1 MAQLKYCDKHNQV
14 GFLLKPTESAGYT
27 EIVDFLR
34 RSKLRYALTHN
45 PPIYDSLVKQFW
57 QTATARTLADGTQQL
72 DATIDTI
79 EYTITEESVRRQ
91 LQLADASGIN
101 MLQNEEIFVG
111 LQNIGSKSGGWD
123 QFGSNIATALICLS
137 TGRDFN
143 FSKLI
148 FDGMISNLKSKSKF
162 LMYPRF
168 LQMILNVQTENK
180 NLFVPV
186 SLTKKIFGNMKRSFQ
201 GIHRPLL
208 PVMLTIDAG
217 QPQPSADPTPS
228 QSVPTPS
235 SSHVQITQTLSTPPP
250 ITQPPPTLT
259 HSVQPPPQPSS
270 VQPTATTPPTQPV
283 ETTSSPP
290 ISTIPDTQPTLPPS
304 PQIPSPSYHDTEGPS
319 FEPSYHMLESR
330 VESLEKELSETKQ
343 TLGTEILQLM
353 EKVKKLENKL
363 RKKRKSKETKDAQEQ
378 EEEDEEEALATDLIH
393 SSTINCQIRFLPEK
407 DQKRK
412 GAYSI
417 EEREDKKMNSVLV
430 DCSRGEGAKKRKL
443 GTRRKLKAKRRK
455 HASSLTRE
463 DDDLKICLHIAP
475 DEDKVIDADR
485 FFAPLWESFQF
496 WIMEDL
502 KVIYELVMEEYKDA
516 LGRSNDYEVLSNML
530 ELKLETEE
538 ESSMALE
545 LIKFV
550 KQQLEEFEDSNDD
563 DTVTSDHEEAE

>member
-72 DATIDTI
+72 NATIDSI

-101 MLQNEEIFVG
+101 MLQNEEIFAG

-228 QSVPTPS
+228 QN
-235 SSHVQITQTLSTPPP
+235 L
-250 ITQPPPTLT
+250 
-259 HSVQPPPQPSS
+259 
-270 VQPTATTPPTQPV
+270 AAV
-283 ETTSSPP
+283 ER
-290 ISTIPDTQPTLPPS
+290 LK
-304 PQIPSPSYHDTEGPS
+304 
-319 FEPSYHMLESR
+319 
-330 VESLEKELSETKQ
+330 SLERKQ
-343 TLGTEILQLM
+343 
-353 EKVKKLENKL
+353 V
-363 RKKRKSKETKDAQEQ
+363 
-378 EEEDEEEALATDLIH
+378 EEE
-393 SSTINCQIRFLPEK
+393 
-407 DQKRK
+407 
-412 GAYSI
+412 
-417 EEREDKKMNSVLV
+417 
-430 DCSRGEGAKKRKL
+430 
-443 GTRRKLKAKRRK
+443 
-455 HASSLTRE
+455 
-463 DDDLKICLHIAP
+463 
-475 DEDKVIDADR
+475 
-485 FFAPLWESFQF
+485 
-496 WIMEDL
+496 
-502 KVIYELVMEEYKDA
+502 
-516 LGRSNDYEVLSNML
+516 
-530 ELKLETEE
+530 EE
-538 ESSMALE
+538 ESKE
-545 LIKFV
+545 LK
-550 KQQLEEFEDSNDD
+550 N
-563 DTVTSDHEEAE
+563 VTRVQGSRCSSQTDLKEYICYS

>member
-72 DATIDTI
+72 NATIDSI

-101 MLQNEEIFVG
+101 MLQNEEIFAG

-162 LMYPRF
+162 LMYPR
-168 LQMILNVQTENK
+168 
-180 NLFVPV
+180 
-186 SLTKKIFGNMKRSFQ
+186 
-201 GIHRPLL
+201 
-208 PVMLTIDAG
+208 
-217 QPQPSADPTPS
+217 QPQPSAAPTPS
-228 QSVPTPS
+228 QPVPTPS
-235 SSHVQITQTLSTPPP
+235 SSHVQITQPQSPPPPITSTPPPITSTPPP
-250 ITQPPPTLT
+250 ITQSPPTLT
-259 HSVQPPPQPSS
+259 QHVQSSSPPPQPSS
-270 VQPTATTPPTQPV
+270 VQL
-283 ETTSSPP
+283 TSSPP
-290 ISTIPDTQPTLPPS
+290 PIQPDTQPTHPPS

-343 TLGTEILQLM
+343 TLGTAILQLI

-363 RKKRKSKETKDAQEQ
+363 RKKRKSE
-378 EEEDEEEALATDLIH
+378 
-393 SSTINCQIRFLPEK
+393 
-407 DQKRK
+407 
-412 GAYSI
+412 
-417 EEREDKKMNSVLV
+417 
-430 DCSRGEGAKKRKL
+430 
-443 GTRRKLKAKRRK
+443 
-455 HASSLTRE
+455 
-463 DDDLKICLHIAP
+463 
-475 DEDKVIDADR
+475 
-485 FFAPLWESFQF
+485 
-496 WIMEDL
+496 
-502 KVIYELVMEEYKDA
+502 
-516 LGRSNDYEVLSNML
+516 
-530 ELKLETEE
+530 ETEDAE
-538 ESSMALE
+538 GQDQEC
-545 LIKFV
+545 
-550 KQQLEEFEDSNDD
+550 FER
-563 DTVTSDHEEAE
+563 T

>member
-91 LQLADASGIN
+91 LQLADASGIH
-101 MLQNEEIFVG
+101 MLQNEEIFAG

-148 FDGMISNLKSKSKF
+148 FDGMISNLKGKSKF

-186 SLTKKIFGNMKRSFQ
+186 SLTKKIFGNMKRGFQ

-228 QSVPTPS
+228 QSRAIRLYLPAT
-235 SSHVQITQTLSTPPP
+235 SHMSAVYKITQDPP
-250 ITQPPPTLT
+250 ITLT
-259 HSVQPPPQPSS
+259 S
-270 VQPTATTPPTQPV
+270 
-283 ETTSSPP
+283 
-290 ISTIPDTQPTLPPS
+290 LL
-304 PQIPSPSYHDTEGPS
+304 EGPS
-319 FEPSYHMLESR
+319 FELYYHMSPTPFTMNLDSSILRSIAEDNTGDGEER
-330 VESLEKELSETKQ
+330 VQRREKEGANDLKRTFKLEKQGLN
-343 TLGTEILQLM
+343 LFM
-353 EKVKKLENKL
+353 KKS
-363 RKKRKSKETKDAQEQ
+363 RGRRSKE
-378 EEEDEEEALATDLIH
+378 
-393 SSTINCQIRFLPEK
+393 
-407 DQKRK
+407 RK
-412 GAYSI
+412 F
-417 EEREDKKMNSVLV
+417 
-430 DCSRGEGAKKRKL
+430 
-443 GTRRKLKAKRRK
+443 GTRRKLNDKKEK
-455 HASSLTRE
+455 LWSHNE
-463 DDDLKICLHIAP
+463 KMMDLIN
-475 DEDKVIDADR
+475 DEEVA
-485 FFAPLWESFQF
+485 
-496 WIMEDL
+496 M
-502 KVIYELVMEEYKDA
+502 VVELV
-516 LGRSNDYEVLSNML
+516 
-530 ELKLETEE
+530 
-538 ESSMALE
+538 
-545 LIKFV
+545 KFV
-550 KQQLEEFEDSNDD
+550 KQHLKIFEDSNDD
-563 DTVTSDHEEAE
+563 DTVTSTHEDAEQGLSVG